1 MSEENICKICKNS
14 AGNKTFTAKEM
25 MFGTQDEFEY
35 FQCNNCYCL
44 QISET
49 PENLSSYYPSS
60 YYSLQKPPTFQ
71 NRFQNV
77 RLYLR
82 SKRSRYLLKGKDFLG
97 NAIYQITDDFFEKNH
112 DWDWFRKTGADL
124 GSNILDIGCG
134 AGKLLKNMDIQGFSK
149 LTGLDP
155 YIEKDIVFGIRNAHT
170 IHKKSL
176 EQLEGNFD
184 LIMLHHSF
192 EHMED
197 PISVMNQINRLLKI
211 NHFAVIRIPL
221 SDSYAWRKYG
231 PNWVQLDAPRHIF
244 LHTIKSIEILSRLT
258 GFEISDVV
266 HDSTAFQF
274 IGSELYVR
282 GISLE
287 QSKKNHVDPIF
298 SKKEIETFQKESD
311 DLNLRKEGDQACF
324 YLKKINSY
332 QM

>member
-1 MSEENICKICKNS
+1 MLEGNICKICKNS
-14 AGNKTFTAKEM
+14 EKNKTFTAKEM
-25 MFGTQDEFEY
+25 MFGMHDEFTY
-35 FQCNNCYCL
+35 FECNNCCCL
-44 QISET
+44 QISEA
-49 PENLSSYYPSS
+49 PENLSSYYPPS
-60 YYSLQKPPTFQ
+60 YYSLKQSSTSKNLFQ
-71 NRFQNV
+71 DI

-82 SKRSRYLLKGKDFLG
+82 SKRSEYFLRKKGLLG
-97 NAIYQITDDFFEKNH
+97 NMIYYLTDDFFERNH

-124 GSNILDIGCG
+124 DANILDIGCG
-134 AGKLLKNMDIQGFSK
+134 TGKLLKYMDIQGFSK

-155 YIEKDIVFGIRNAHT
+155 YIEADIVFGIRNTHI

-192 EHMED
+192 EHMQD
-197 PISVMNQINRLLKI
+197 PMSVMNQINRLLKI
-211 NHFAVIRIPL
+211 DHFAIVRIPL

-266 HDSTAFQF
+266 YDSTSFQF
-274 IGSELYVR
+274 IGSELYER

-287 QSKKNHVDPIF
+287 QSKKNHGSPIF
-298 SKKEIETFQKESD
+298 SKKELETFQKESE
-311 DLNLRKEGDQACF
+311 DLNRKKQGDQACF
-324 YLKKINSY
+324 YLKKITSK
-332 QM
+332 